1 MNDIA
6 KPRIHLRKPISG
18 LKVTYF
24 GPEPVRAQTAEER
37 ENDAYERGKAD
48 AETVCERQILQAR
61 KEMAILQNEVLAE
74 IQSRFEEF
82 SNQFNEQL
90 PDLVLAIVGKIWEGL
105 VLDRPAILRAID
117 SALDQVG
124 SNTENLV
131 LRLAKEDAALL
142 QETESFKTRYPDLV
156 IETDPELTSGDV
168 IIKSR
173 FGIIDSRIATKI
185 RRVEDEIKQAHQ

>member
-1 MNDIA
+1 MNDTA
-6 KPRIHLRKPISG
+6 KPRIHLRKPITG

-24 GPEPVRAQTAEER
+24 GPEPLRAETAQER
-37 ENDAYERGKAD
+37 ENEAYERGKAE
-48 AETVCERQILQAR
+48 AEAVCERQILQAR
-61 KEMAILQNEVLAE
+61 KEMEILQNEVLANM
-74 IQSRFEEF
+74 QNRFEEF

-105 VLDRPAILRAID
+105 KLDRPAILRAID
-117 SALDQVG
+117 ATLDQVG

-142 QETESFKTRYPDLV
+142 QETESFKSRYPDLV
-156 IETDPELTSGDV
+156 LETDPELSSGDV
-168 IIKSR
+168 VIKSR